1 MRVLLL
7 NPIALAT
14 LAAIAAPI
22 VVHLLLRRRATRL
35 PFPSLRFIRPSNAA
49 AVRLRSITDWPLLLV
64 RIAIVGVA
72 AFALARPLIVTPARR
87 AGWDGRVARA
97 IVVDVSAS
105 AAAGDG
111 PARARRATESETQPA
126 FRSRVID
133 TVVVPS
139 GILEGVRWLAGAP
152 PARRE
157 LVLISDF
164 QRGSLDEAALARIP
178 ESYGVRFLQI
188 VPEGG
193 ATGVAPTL
201 TVEVRG
207 RDGDECAVRA
217 ALEAAGQRPGGA
229 SVNDKAAASVVVVA
243 LGGSAPPNVGPIRGA
258 WMASIAAA
266 LPGVVTGAINESTM
280 VVTLDKPADS
290 FELPLAIRAIRR
302 AFFEPGAWQELEPDR
317 LAAETLAKW
326 SRPAGQIHENA
337 AAHADEDDGRWVWL
351 AALGLIGVETWL
363 RRRLDA
369 PLKTTRSV
377 EGVRAA

>member
-1 MRVLLL
+1 MAVLLL
-7 NPIALAT
+7 NPIALAA

-35 PFPSLRFIRPSNAA
+35 PFPSIRFIRPSNAA
-49 AVRLRSITDWPLLLV
+49 AVRLRSIADWPLLLV

-72 AFALARPLIVTPARR
+72 AFALARPLFVTPARR

-97 IVVDVSAS
+97 IVVDVSTS

-111 PARARRATESETQPA
+111 SARARRAADSETQTA

-133 TVVVPS
+133 VVDLPA

-157 LVLISDF
+157 LVVISEF

-178 ESYGVRFLQI
+178 ESYGVRFVQI
-188 VPEGG
+188 APAGG
-193 ATGVAPTL
+193 TIAVAPSL
-201 TVEVRG
+201 AVEVRG
-207 RDGDECAVRA
+207 RDGDDRAVRA
-217 ALEAAGQRPGGA
+217 ALEAAGQPPG
-229 SVNDKAAASVVVVA
+229 VTPVDDAALARVVVVA
-243 LGGSAPPNVGPIRGA
+243 RGGATPTNIGPIRSA

-266 LPGVVTGAINESTM
+266 LPGVITRAVDDRTM

-302 AFFEPGAWQELEPDR
+302 AFFEPHAWQELEPDR
-317 LAAETLAKW
+317 LAAETLTRW
-326 SRPAGQIHENA
+326 SRPAGQMDGRA
-337 AAHADEDDGRWVWL
+337 AVHADEDDGRWMWL
-351 AALGLIGVETWL
+351 LALGLIGVETWL

-369 PLKTTRSV
+369 SVATPRSA
-377 EGVRAA
+377 ESARAA